1 VHRKRYQEQRNFAG
15 WRSFLVAASLLA
27 FPWENSSCA
36 TPSNAPAELS
46 PIVIGVSNVQTGPAS
61 LLGQTLLQGSMAYFN
76 LVNQKGGIRGRKV
89 SIILKDDKYEPDLAV
104 QNTNELIER
113 NKVFFLFDY
122 VGIPTLTRVLP
133 LLRYYEKEGI
143 VNVAPFT
150 GADP

>member
-1 VHRKRYQEQRNFAG
+1 MHRKRYQEQRNFAG

-61 LLGQTLLQGSMAYFN
+61 ILGQTLLQGSTAYFN

-89 SIILKDDKYEPDLAV
+89 SIILKDDKYEPDLEFSSAGHEGLRKVWLSQTVNGRWLPV
-104 QNTNELIER
+104 QT
-113 NKVFFLFDY
+113 
-122 VGIPTLTRVLP
+122 P
-133 LLRYYEKEGI
+133 
-143 VNVAPFT
+143 
-150 GADP
+150 